1 MYNQR
6 IKDISACSS
15 SNFKSFLLAV
25 HFKSC
30 QQTFTGLQWELRQS
44 LPYHL
49 LYHRDLCHNMS
60 VFMRQMLPLS
70 SVSKMPPHKPR
81 KTVCLNSQAC
91 TWQTQPTS
99 LYHCFALTNWSSMLW
114 SNMHKKNRTLDPPHT
129 HAHNPKNCSCLSS
142 NALGAL
148 ALCTLRV
155 N

>member
-30 QQTFTGLQWELRQS
+30 QQTFTGLQWELRRS

-60 VFMRQMLPLS
+60 VHEADVTTQLCKQNATTQAQKDGLS
-70 SVSKMPPHKPR
+70 EFPSLHLADTANKP
-81 KTVCLNSQAC
+81 
-91 TWQTQPTS
+91 
-99 LYHCFALTNWSSMLW
+99 YHCFALTNWSSMLW